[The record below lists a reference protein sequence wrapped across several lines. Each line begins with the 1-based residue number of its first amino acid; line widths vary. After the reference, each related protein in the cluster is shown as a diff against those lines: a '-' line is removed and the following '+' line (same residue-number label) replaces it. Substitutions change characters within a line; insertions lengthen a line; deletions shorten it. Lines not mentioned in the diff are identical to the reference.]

1 MTNEDDDDDMD
12 IPALR
17 AEINE
22 IDQQLMLL
30 LGLRFRCSDQLAEML
45 LAHGM
50 EAPDDNAEDR
60 IKHVEALAEDAGV
73 SPALA
78 VQLMHAVVS
87 EVNSNLARIK
97 ASSQSH

>member
-60 IKHVEALAEDAGV
+60 IAHVEALAEDAGV

-87 EVNSNLARIK
+87 EVNANLARIK
-97 ASSQSH
+97 ASQSH